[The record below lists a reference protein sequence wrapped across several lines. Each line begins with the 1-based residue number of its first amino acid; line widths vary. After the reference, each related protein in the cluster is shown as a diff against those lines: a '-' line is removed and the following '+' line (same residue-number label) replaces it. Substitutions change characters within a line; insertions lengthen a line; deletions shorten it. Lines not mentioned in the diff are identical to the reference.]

1 MKYLKMIQMKNLEDK
16 IKEILF
22 ELGKEIK
29 IHKIDEKNMILEIY
43 YDDYSNK
50 LLKLFKEYSGE
61 KNVF

>member
-1 MKYLKMIQMKNLEDK
+1 MKNLEDK